1 MYQVLVNAI
10 TSNFDIK
17 HKTYKPFPINIE
29 QKIDVDHVMGIN
41 TDYTMHSGQFQPI
54 KLLKSYLITGKIRKK
69 KLRKCSP
76 FKVPW
81 VIFWTQQHEKFA
93 KQNATTDDL
102 KMVTSSKE
110 SCTITV
116 LCTLLNQWPSHVL
129 VILAIITLCK
139 YYK

>member
-29 QKIDVDHVMGIN
+29 KKKMDVDPVMGID
-41 TDYTMHSGQFQPI
+41 TVYTMHRARFQPI
-54 KLLKSYLITGKIRKK
+54 KLLKSIWLPVRLEKK
-69 KLRKCSP
+69 NLRKCSP
-76 FKVPW
+76 FK

-110 SCTITV
+110 SAVQYNSVVYLIKSMALTCTRYT
-116 LCTLLNQWPSHVL
+116 C
-129 VILAIITLCK
+129 
-139 YYK
+139 YYNFM